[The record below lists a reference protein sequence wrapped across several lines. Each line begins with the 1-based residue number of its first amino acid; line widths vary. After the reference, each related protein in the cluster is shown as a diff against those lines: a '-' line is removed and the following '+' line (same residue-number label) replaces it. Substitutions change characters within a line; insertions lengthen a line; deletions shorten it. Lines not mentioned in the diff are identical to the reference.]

1 MFNQALEFI
10 INHYLLVGI
19 WGAFLLA
26 LLWDGQ
32 QKSGKTVS
40 IGEATQL
47 INKENAVVL
56 DIREHKEYSEGHI
69 ANAINIPYS
78 KLATRLDELN
88 KNKTQP
94 IVLVCKSGQT
104 VGMAGKMLKE
114 KGFNALRLQGGM
126 MEWRNQSLPVVKK

>member
-1 MFNQALEFI
+1 MLEQFLEFI
-10 INHYLLVGI
+10 INNYLLVGVWI
-19 WGAFLLA
+19 AFLLA
-26 LLWDGQ
+26 FLWDGQ

-47 INKENAVVL
+47 INKENAIVL
-56 DIREHKEYSEGHI
+56 DIRESKEYGEGHI
-69 ANAINIPYS
+69 ANALNIPYS

-88 KNKTQP
+88 KSKEKP

-114 KGFNALRLQGGM
+114 KGFNAVRLQGGM

>member
-1 MFNQALEFI
+1 MLEQILEFI
-10 INHYLLVGI
+10 VNNYLLVGVWI
-19 WGAFLLA
+19 AFLLA

-32 QKSGKTVS
+32 QKSGRTVS

-47 INKENAVVL
+47 INKEDAIVL
-56 DIREHKEYSEGHI
+56 DIRESKEYGEGHI
-69 ANAINIPYS
+69 ANALNIPYS

-88 KNKTQP
+88 KSKEKP

-114 KGFNALRLQGGM
+114 KGFNAVRLQGGM

>member
-1 MFNQALEFI
+1 MLNQILEFAV
-10 INHYLLVGI
+10 NHYFLVGI
-19 WGAFLLA
+19 WLAFVLA

-40 IGEATQL
+40 TAEATML
-47 INKENAVVL
+47 INKQDAIVL
-56 DIREHKEYSEGHI
+56 DIREHKEYSAGHI
-69 ANAINIPYS
+69 ANALNIPYS

-88 KNKTQP
+88 KSKEKP
-94 IVLVCKSGQT
+94 IILVCKSGQT

-126 MEWRNQSLPVVKK
+126 LEWQNQNLPLVKK

>member
-19 WGAFLLA
+19 WSAFILA

-40 IGEATQL
+40 ISEATLL
-47 INKENAVVL
+47 INKQDAIVL
-56 DIREHKEYSEGHI
+56 DIREHKEYSAGHI

-78 KLATRLDELN
+78 KLAARLDELN
-88 KNKTQP
+88 KSKDKP
-94 IVLVCKSGQT
+94 IILVCKSGQT

-114 KGFNALRLQGGM
+114 KGFNAVRLQGGM
-126 MEWRNQSLPVVKK
+126 LEWQNQNLPLASK

>member
-1 MFNQALEFI
+1 MFEQILEFI
-10 INHYLLVGI
+10 VNNYLLVGVWI
-19 WGAFLLA
+19 AFLLA

-47 INKENAVVL
+47 INKEDAIVL
-56 DIREHKEYSEGHI
+56 DIRESKEYGEGHI
-69 ANAINIPYS
+69 ANALNIPYS

-88 KNKTQP
+88 KSKEKP

-114 KGFNALRLQGGM
+114 KGFNAVRLQGGM

>member
-1 MFNQALEFI
+1 MLEQILEFI
-10 INHYLLVGI
+10 VNNYLLVGVWI
-19 WGAFLLA
+19 AFLLA

-47 INKENAVVL
+47 INKEDAIVL
-56 DIREHKEYSEGHI
+56 DIRESKEYGEGHI
-69 ANAINIPYS
+69 ANALNIPYS

-88 KNKTQP
+88 KSKEKP

-114 KGFNALRLQGGM
+114 KGFNAVRLQGGM